1 MTQRI
6 LIVGGTGHIGRAVAR
21 DLFEHTAAHL
31 TVAGRDRVRGAAVTQ
46 EFGARGR
53 FAQIDLNSETVD
65 SLTPLVQEYDLVL
78 QCAGPFRTLPPTLL
92 AAAICARVNYVDI
105 CDDKTATRHR
115 LGLDDAAKTAGVTAL
130 IDTGTFPGIDNVLVA
145 AALARLPDADTVHL
159 NFVCAGSGD
168 GGFGVLQTTF
178 LAVSRPFQQIIDG
191 RWVETPS
198 YRGRTVVDFGP
209 PLGHRAVY
217 DFEVPELWSLPHAF
231 PQLKTCTSKFGVIP
245 GLWNRATQALAV
257 MPEPWRSDPD
267 LLDQI
272 AMRALPP
279 VHFLDRWVG
288 AALGIRVNACAPGGR
303 RVSVTFYAPSTG
315 VAVGWATGIAAALV
329 LDGDIAA
336 PGVLLPET
344 HIPPDAYIRQL
355 QQRGGVV
362 RFEETRPA

>member
-1 MTQRI
+1 MTKRI

-21 DLFEHTAAHL
+21 DLFAHTDAHL
-31 TVAGRDRVRGAAVTQ
+31 TVTGRDPGRGEAAAAP
-46 EFGARGR
+46 FGARGA
-53 FAQIDLNSETVD
+53 FLPLDLTATPVD
-65 SLTPLVQEYDLVL
+65 ALVPLVKQFDLVV

-115 LGLDDAAKTAGVTAL
+115 LGLDDAAKAAGITAL

-178 LAVSRPFQQIIDG
+178 LAVSRPFEQKVDG
-191 RWVETPS
+191 RWVSTPS
-198 YRGRTVVDFGP
+198 YRGRTPVDFGP
-209 PLGHRAVY
+209 PLGCRAVY

-231 PQLKTCTSKFGVIP
+231 PQLTTCTSKFGTIP
-245 GLWNRATQALAV
+245 ELWNRATQALAV
-257 MPEPWRSDPD
+257 MPDPWRTDPVF
-267 LLDQI
+267 LDGI
-272 AMRALPP
+272 AARALAP

-288 AALGIRVNACAPGGR
+288 AALGIHIDVRAPGGR
-303 RVSVTFYAPSTG
+303 SLHVDFYAPSTG
-315 VAVGWATGIAAALV
+315 AAVGWATGIAASMV
-329 LDGDIAA
+329 LDGTISA

-344 HIPPDAYIRQL
+344 HIPPGAYCRQL
-355 QQRGGVV
+355 ESRGGIL
-362 RFEETRPA
+362 TWS